1 MSTIDTATA
10 GHGAM
15 DHDHPAYLQHHFKT
29 PEQQYSTGK
38 LGMWIF
44 LGTEILMFGGLF
56 CAYAFYRHNHPD
68 IFEVGHH
75 ALDKTLGMLNTLIL
89 IASSFTMAWAV
100 RLAQTS
106 KRRGLIVCLIL
117 TLVGGVAFMGI
128 KGYEWTHKYNEGLWV
143 GRSNVLSLGYK
154 AKDKEARISE
164 LVEEGPFKLP
174 SAEETAAAAAAMP
187 KPVDMQ
193 ILAPDPNADTSDA
206 AQIRPSFIQVPGMKS
221 EIIAQPRLI
230 GYNDLSPADKA
241 RAATFFNIYY
251 LMTGLHGIHVLVG
264 MGLITWILVGS
275 FRRRF
280 NSEYFTPVDLVG
292 LYWHLV
298 DLIWIFLFPL
308 LYLIH

>member
-1 MSTIDTATA
+1 MSTIDTVTA
-10 GHGAM
+10 GHGAAG
-15 DHDHPAYLQHHFKT
+15 HDHPAYLAHHFKT
-29 PEQQYSTGK
+29 PEQQYSNGK

-56 CAYAFYRHNHPD
+56 CAYSVYRHNHPD

-75 ALDKTLGMLNTLIL
+75 ALDTTLGAINTLIL

-100 RLAQTS
+100 RLAQLN
-106 KRRGLIVCLIL
+106 KRRGLAVCLIL
-117 TLVGGVAFMGI
+117 TLLGGAIFMGI

-143 GRSNVLSLGYK
+143 GRSNVLSQGYVG
-154 AKDKEARISE
+154 KDKEARINE
-164 LVEEGPFKLP
+164 LIEEGPFKIHQ
-174 SAEETAAAAAAMP
+174 AEGAAAPGTPAP

-193 ILAPDPNADTSDA
+193 ILAPDPNAGTADA
-206 AQIRPSFIQVPGMKS
+206 AQVRPSFAQAPGMRA
-221 EIIAQPRLI
+221 EVLEPAHLV
-230 GYNDLSPADKA
+230 GYNDLSPADKE

-264 MGLITWILVGS
+264 MGLITWILVQSIKGKFS
-275 FRRRF
+275 
-280 NSEYFTPVDLVG
+280 SEYFTPVDLVG